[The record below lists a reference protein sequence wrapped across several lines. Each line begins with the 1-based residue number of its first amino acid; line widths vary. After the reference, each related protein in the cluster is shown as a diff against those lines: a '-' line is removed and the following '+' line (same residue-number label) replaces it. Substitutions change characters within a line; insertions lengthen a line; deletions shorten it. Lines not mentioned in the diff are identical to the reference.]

1 MLRYFQALS
10 QFEKSRWRLLTFIL
24 VQLVT
29 VVAVTPDE
37 NAKGAVLLAGA
48 AALVAVLTKRKVYID
63 IAWRRRL
70 IYATYIAV
78 IVLAIGVGAAELY
91 WEVAISDVTGGFW
104 VWLAPAAAG
113 ILGIFDWHSTVLSP
127 SSPQI
132 VVVSDAG
139 KTCVHGHPIA

>member
-1 MLRYFQALS
+1 MLRYFQSLS

-24 VQLVT
+24 VQLVAT
-29 VVAVTPDE
+29 VAVTPDE
-37 NAKGAVLLAGA
+37 NAKGAALAAGA
-48 AALVAVLTKRKVYID
+48 AALVAVLTKRKVYVD

-70 IYATYIAV
+70 LYATYIAV
-78 IVLAIGVGAAELY
+78 IVLAIGVGTAALY
-91 WEVAISDVTGGFW
+91 WEVAIGDVSGGFL

-132 VVVSDAG
+132 VVVSDVG
-139 KTCVHGHPIA
+139 KTCVHGHPAA